1 MIRNIVFDVGMVL
14 VDFCWQRVME
24 NLGFTEEM
32 TEKVADAT
40 VHSRFWGEYD
50 RSSMSDEDILAG
62 MIGLAPKLER
72 EIRLF
77 WDHVGESIHKYPYTE
92 EWIKEW
98 KRKGYG
104 CYILSNYPRRTYQL
118 TKEELSFEELMDGV
132 LFSYQVQ
139 QVKPEAAIYESLLS
153 KFQLIPKECVFLDD
167 NPDNVEAARRL
178 GMCGIVFTG
187 KGEAEA
193 ELKKLGVK

>member
-1 MIRNIVFDVGMVL
+1 MIKNIVFDVGMVL
-14 VDFCWQRVME
+14 VDFCWQRVMK

-40 VHSRFWGEYD
+40 VHSRFWVEYD
-50 RSSMSDEDILAG
+50 RSRMSDEEILAG
-62 MIGLAPKLER
+62 MIGLAPELEG

-77 WDHVGESIHKYPYTE
+77 WDHGGETIRKYPYAE

-104 CYILSNYPRRTYQL
+104 CYILSNYARRTYEL
-118 TKEELSFEELMDGV
+118 TKKELSFEGLMDGA
-132 LFSYQVQ
+132 LFSYQVH

-153 KFQLIPKECVFLDD
+153 KFHLIPEECVFLDD
-167 NPDNVEAARRL
+167 NPDNVEEARRA
-178 GMCGIVFTG
+178 GMHGIVFTG